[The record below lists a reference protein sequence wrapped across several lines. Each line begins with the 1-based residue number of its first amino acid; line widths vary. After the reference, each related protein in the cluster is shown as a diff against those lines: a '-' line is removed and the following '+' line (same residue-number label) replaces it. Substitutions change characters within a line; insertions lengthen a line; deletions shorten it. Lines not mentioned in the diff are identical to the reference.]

1 MVFERICQK
10 ELNKLP
16 KNPGSCLAA
25 VEKAVAETDVAAVL
39 PLGRQHSLLN
49 IINVLIQKLGHL
61 IHIYLPK
68 VLQILLCVTASVSTL
83 LDNRFLM
90 QRYIIWTNPSAL
102 QECHYGKFECARK
115 SSLQAQVPARLRL
128 FPYRFFPPLSL
139 LKPHPAP
146 LNVTSHHHVVIPDR
160 TLFA

>member
-1 MVFERICQK
+1 MSCFFHPQLDCPPV
-10 ELNKLP
+10 
-16 KNPGSCLAA
+16 GSCLAA

-83 LDNRFLM
+83 LDNR
-90 QRYIIWTNPSAL
+90 
-102 QECHYGKFECARK
+102 
-115 SSLQAQVPARLRL
+115 
-128 FPYRFFPPLSL
+128 
-139 LKPHPAP
+139 
-146 LNVTSHHHVVIPDR
+146 
-160 TLFA
+160 

>member
-90 QRYIIWTNPSAL
+90 QRYIIWTNNCPS
-102 QECHYGKFECARK
+102 
-115 SSLQAQVPARLRL
+115 SSQDLPKEAVCWTA
-128 FPYRFFPPLSL
+128 
-139 LKPHPAP
+139 
-146 LNVTSHHHVVIPDR
+146 
-160 TLFA
+160 